1 MRKQKR
7 YFQWIDG
14 EMKGDIV
21 LLESIEEFEGETFY
35 NFDDGES
42 CNLRFISK
50 MTNSTADLKNK
61 FMVEI
66 ESPSNPWT
74 LEQIQPKKYIDES
87 MKGEDIDIPSLHDI
101 LQAHGDTT
109 NIENS
114 DIGKDRLVPPRKEQR
129 IIDLPSI
136 DEYRIKKEE
145 PKKDPVVEQPKTV
158 ETKVEKQ
165 EVVEQPKPVE
175 NKQISFD
182 PVKILVD
189 SCKKHDTPV
198 ELSLNMKLPSKYIA
212 NIASSEFE
220 DGFNKFIDCIVSDI
234 DTKMIIAELKK
245 ALSSAYSN
253 SMSVEEN

>member
-74 LEQIQPKKYIDES
+74 LEKIQPKKYIDES

>member
-87 MKGEDIDIPSLHDI
+87 MKGEDIDIPSLHDM

-245 ALSSAYSN
+245 ALSSAYSS
-253 SMSVEEN
+253 SMSVDEN